1 MVVAAVVLRVATTRP
16 LSDALLDLGEREQN
30 VSVAESSTGGMISAN
45 LLSVADRPFFFNLG
59 GSTVYRLASCRVYL
73 GLAREKIK
81 Y

>member
-45 LLSVADRPFFFNLG
+45 LLSVADRLFFTWVAVRFIGWL
-59 GSTVYRLASCRVYL
+59 LAVSIWVWIVKR
-73 GLAREKIK
+73 
-81 Y
+81 

>member
-45 LLSVADRPFFFNLG
+45 LLSVADRPFFLTWVAVRFIGWL
-59 GSTVYRLASCRVYL
+59 LAVSIWVWLVKR
-73 GLAREKIK
+73 
-81 Y
+81 